1 MKTFRTSVIT
11 PLLLAVTLL
20 AACKKNNSS
29 NTVTP
34 PTATSQLTF
43 QLAAVNSADSTGAAV
58 DSVPSIAGLVWS
70 AGTANIG
77 KFNFEAKR
85 SGVSINIQSRNLT
98 NVDLFALTPLVTY
111 VTLDTG
117 VYKQINISAYLQSS
131 NNDSIPPL
139 KLSGSFTNDS
149 TKVIPIEFDLT
160 DNAIVQVGATNID
173 INGSTDYTA
182 LLDLQLNK
190 VTKGITA
197 ADLNKAKL
205 TNGKIV
211 ISKSSNSQLY
221 FKFRANIAGCG
232 RSFFRQ
238 HHKS

>member
-1 MKTFRTSVIT
+1 MKTFSKSIIT
-11 PLLLAVTLL
+11 PLLLVATLL
-20 AACKKNNSS
+20 AACNKNNSS
-29 NTVTP
+29 NTVTAP
-34 PTATSQLTF
+34 KATSQLTF

-58 DSVPSIAGLVWS
+58 DSVPAIAGLVWS
-70 AGTANIG
+70 SGTANIG

-85 SGVSINIQSRNLT
+85 SGVSINIQSHNLT

-117 VYKQINISAYLQSS
+117 VYKQIEISAYLQSS

-160 DNAIVQVGATNID
+160 DNAVVQVGASNID
-173 INGSTDYTA
+173 INGTTDYTA
-182 LLDLQLNK
+182 LLDLQLNR

-197 ADLNKAKL
+197 AELNKAKL
-205 TNGKIV
+205 TGGKIV

-221 FKFRANIAGCG
+221 FKMRANVTGCG

-238 HHKS
+238 HHR